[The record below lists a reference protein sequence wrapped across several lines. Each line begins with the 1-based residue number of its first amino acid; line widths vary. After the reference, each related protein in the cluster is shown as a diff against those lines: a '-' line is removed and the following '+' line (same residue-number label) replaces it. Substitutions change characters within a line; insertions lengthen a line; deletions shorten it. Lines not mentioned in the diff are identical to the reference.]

1 MLRTLPRLDNRS
13 SNVCAFC
20 HYWEGDA
27 QLHSHSSTMVEFND
41 RAKGR
46 CLRKGCNGQSAI
58 HSVCNEFQMS
68 NEASRY
74 CKR

>member
-1 MLRTLPRLDNRS
+1 MVRALPRLDNRAF
-13 SNVCAFC
+13 NVCGFC

-27 QLHSHSSTMVEFND
+27 QLRSHGASQVEINE

-46 CLRKGCNGQSAI
+46 CLRIGISGQTAA
-58 HSVCNEFQMS
+58 HSVCPNFQMS

-74 CKR
+74 CKH